1 MDVTEGN
8 KVFSQ
13 FLLFR
18 CHSSQFFFSVS
29 KLTVSSFSVL

>member
-13 FLLFR
+13 FLLSG
-18 CHSSQFFFSVS
+18 CHSITHCMKHTDLVFERS
-29 KLTVSSFSVL
+29 LI